1 MLFLLEHDNKFN
13 KLHCNSISDTSG
25 RRPSS
30 KIAAANQNLLLPLE
44 RLTCACFTS
53 PWIETRNDF
62 LNAIKK
68 VRFLIHN
75 LQWKLLHM

>member
-13 KLHCNSISDTSG
+13 KLYCNSISDTSG

-30 KIAAANQNLLLPLE
+30 KNTAANQNLLLPLE
-44 RLTCACFTS
+44 RLTCARFMS
-53 PWIETRNDF
+53 PCIETRNYF

-68 VRFLIHN
+68 VRFLIH
-75 LQWKLLHM
+75 KLH